1 MRNLKM
7 DNIKGMLILLV
18 VTGHTLELFM
28 GRGPGRT
35 LYILI
40 YLFHMP
46 LFVYCSGYFA
56 RRKNMGKRLL
66 YKMLLPYIAFQTLY
80 LLFAKFLLGE
90 AVEIGY
96 FTPYW
101 LMWYLFAMVV
111 WTLLLPLVATDSL
124 RRQVFFLTV
133 SVGLALGAGFM
144 RGIGRY
150 LSLSRIIVFLPFFL
164 LGFYGSSRGGLEGKG
179 GRSWRSVV
187 LLLFTTLVVGYAF
200 LHGDEWQ
207 VSWLYEASPYGKS
220 GYDIGFRG
228 YHMVAALLGIL
239 CAVGFMPEKKLPFL
253 TGLGAKTM
261 PIYLCHGFV
270 MKWIGKE
277 KLFDQMKWKGL
288 AAFLLIAAIMVVFSW
303 FPTALRVLFGGSGL
317 CRPDRES

>member
-1 MRNLKM
+1 M

-133 SVGLALGAGFM
+133 SVGLALGAGFV
-144 RGIGRY
+144 RGIGLY
-150 LSLSRIIVFLPFFL
+150 MSMSRIIVFFPFFL
-164 LGFYGSSRGGLEGKG
+164 FGFYMQSREGVDTWGRNRGG
-179 GRSWRSVV
+179 WNVA
-187 LLLFTTLVVGYAF
+187 LLLLAVLAVGYAF
-200 LHGDEWQ
+200 LHGKEWWI
-207 VSWLYEASPYGKS
+207 SWLYEAAPYGKN
-220 GYDIGFRG
+220 GYGLGFRS
-228 YHMVAALLGIL
+228 YHLAAAFLVIL
-239 CAVGFMPEKKLPFL
+239 CAVRFMPEKKLPFL

-270 MKWIGKE
+270 IKWIGNE
-277 KLFDQMKWKGL
+277 KLFKHIKWKGL

-303 FPTALRVLFGGSGL
+303 LPAALRVLFGGRDL